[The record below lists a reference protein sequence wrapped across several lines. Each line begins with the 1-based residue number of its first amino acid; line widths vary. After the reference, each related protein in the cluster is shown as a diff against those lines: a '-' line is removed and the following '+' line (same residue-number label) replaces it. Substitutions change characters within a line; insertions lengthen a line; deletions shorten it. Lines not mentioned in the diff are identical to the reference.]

1 MVFDWDAAN
10 AGHLAA
16 HPVTP
21 DEAEQ
26 ALLNEHLTIETQRVG
41 DEERTV
47 CLGRTNAGRLLT
59 FIYTERANKIRF
71 VTVFPMSKHHVRVFL
86 REMGQ

>member
-1 MVFDWDAAN
+1 MTFDWDPAN

-16 HPVTP
+16 HEVTP
-21 DEAEQ
+21 EEAEQ
-26 ALLNEHLTIETQRVG
+26 ALLNEHLTIETQMIG

-59 FIYTERANKIRF
+59 FVHTERKYKVRF
-71 VTVFPMSKHHVRVFL
+71 VTAFPMSKPHMRIFF
-86 REMGQ
+86 REMGK